1 MILCKYV
8 IKWTHNSIYLDVET
22 DDTDVAESTVDDF
35 RLTDELLGSKSP
47 PLSSVESR
55 ESVDDTDKKV
65 KVIVAKKD
73 DEIDDSKV
81 QVVLASR
88 EDKHQVEVIFEY
100 W

>member
-1 MILCKYV
+1 M
-8 IKWTHNSIYLDVET
+8 NSQLFIYLDVET

-35 RLTDELLGSKSP
+35 RLTDELFGSKSP

-55 ESVDDTDKKV
+55 ESVDDTDTKV

-100 W
+100 S